1 MSIPGLTITEA
12 ERKRRFG
19 ARNLGA
25 AVASMLLPGVGH
37 LMRGRRT
44 VGLAWTL
51 FSLAFYGS
59 LIAFRVA
66 ADLRLYLLTGIAMAL
81 LSCAAVYDCCL
92 RRTPYP
98 ASRKLLFVVLA
109 AFGSL
114 IWADVVSYSCS
125 LAAGFR
131 YFVVPSAAMVPTIKL
146 GNHIQVDWRYYK
158 HHKPQNGDIV
168 VMERG
173 DSILGGP
180 LYIVKRVCS
189 VPGERVQIRGNKL
202 IRNGAPVDEPYAL
215 LDISRGLAAGW
226 VKDMPERTIPAGELF
241 VLGDNRH
248 NSYDSRAPEVGNYK
262 ESELRGKVLRRY

>member
-81 LSCAAVYDCCL
+81 LSCAA
-92 RRTPYP
+92 
-98 ASRKLLFVVLA
+98 
-109 AFGSL
+109 
-114 IWADVVSYSCS
+114 
-125 LAAGFR
+125 
-131 YFVVPSAAMVPTIKL
+131 
-146 GNHIQVDWRYYK
+146 
-158 HHKPQNGDIV
+158 
-168 VMERG
+168 
-173 DSILGGP
+173 
-180 LYIVKRVCS
+180 
-189 VPGERVQIRGNKL
+189 GNKL